1 VTALRQIVH
10 VVDDDDA
17 VRDALSLLL
26 GLRGYATRTYADGG
40 AFLAAIDASASGCVL
55 LDLKMPGRDGL
66 AVQVELARRGN
77 AMPVVVLTAHGDA
90 ASARATLKAG
100 AFEFLEKPVDDAL
113 LGQTIEAALAQDAQ
127 SRARTERRDVL
138 RRQLGRLTPREREV
152 LELVIRGRH
161 NREIALEL
169 GISPRTVEVHKA
181 RVMDKLQVQRMPDLI
196 RMALELGLVSD
207 GEA

>member
-1 VTALRQIVH
+1 MTALRQIVH

-26 GLRGYATRTYADGG
+26 GLRGYATRTYADGS
-40 AFLAAIDASASGCVL
+40 AFLAAFDASASGCVL
-55 LDLKMPGRDGL
+55 LDLKMPGHDGL

-77 AMPVVVLTAHGDA
+77 AMPVVVLTAHGDV

-127 SRARTERRDVL
+127 SRSRTERRDVL

-152 LELVIRGRH
+152 LALVVRGRH

-196 RMALELGLVSD
+196 RMALELGLVSE